1 MLSARSAA
9 DAGWLYG
16 AHVARYVAPLLLY
29 PVLTRRLGLDGFG
42 VYAAGLALALI
53 VAVVVDYGL
62 SLAGPRDIA
71 ADVAG
76 RGVVVGQALA
86 LRALLIAPAVAA
98 GFGLAMATPALQ
110 GDTVATAMAVVLGAG
125 QGASLLWYFQGV
137 RDPAPAAL
145 LEVGFMSN
153 LQEEQILNDP
163 AFQEK
168 IAQAIVDGLEQFFLQ
183 AAKMRGEQ

>member
-1 MLSARSAA
+1 MASGRPLLSARSAA

-71 ADVAG
+71 TDVED
-76 RGVVVGQALA
+76 
-86 LRALLIAPAVAA
+86 AA
-98 GFGLAMATPALQ
+98 SWWARRWPCA
-110 GDTVATAMAVVLGAG
+110 
-125 QGASLLWYFQGV
+125 
-137 RDPAPAAL
+137 RC
-145 LEVGFMSN
+145 
-153 LQEEQILNDP
+153 
-163 AFQEK
+163 
-168 IAQAIVDGLEQFFLQ
+168 
-183 AAKMRGEQ
+183 